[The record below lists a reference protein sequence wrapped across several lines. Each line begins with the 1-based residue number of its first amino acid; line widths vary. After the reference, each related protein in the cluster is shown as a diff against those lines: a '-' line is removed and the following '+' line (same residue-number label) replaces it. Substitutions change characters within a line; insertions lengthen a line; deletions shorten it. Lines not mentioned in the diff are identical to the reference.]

1 MPGKGLGRWL
11 ASDTAIRGAGGQ
23 ANIRPQDA
31 GPASAP
37 QHCFPCARHVL
48 CTSTPPS
55 FPGPRLGAATTR
67 TPTSSR
73 DLQSRGAIF
82 IIGAAPTARP
92 KSSRKSRTLIPAD
105 LLPATGSQRV
115 DRSLSDTMGLAPGT
129 PDGSRARFPFES
141 ALQLPSRDFNETL
154 GKVGR
159 LVGATRLQGSMAS
172 DNATP
177 AHPRLLSDLDQRARE
192 VQKSVETYARDAA
205 ALGQQ
210 FFLSPEVGRDRIR
223 RTRALMIEIPAS
235 RSRQLLLTRGEPGLS
250 YAP

>member
-1 MPGKGLGRWL
+1 
-11 ASDTAIRGAGGQ
+11 
-23 ANIRPQDA
+23 
-31 GPASAP
+31 
-37 QHCFPCARHVL
+37 VL
-48 CTSTPPS
+48 
-55 FPGPRLGAATTR
+55 
-67 TPTSSR
+67 
-73 DLQSRGAIF
+73 D
-82 IIGAAPTARP
+82 
-92 KSSRKSRTLIPAD
+92 
-105 LLPATGSQRV
+105 
-115 DRSLSDTMGLAPGT
+115 
-129 PDGSRARFPFES
+129 FPFES

-154 GKVGR
+154 GKVDR

-235 RSRQLLLTRGEPGLS
+235 RSRRLVIARGKPRLG
-250 YAP
+250 YAALMKIVRR